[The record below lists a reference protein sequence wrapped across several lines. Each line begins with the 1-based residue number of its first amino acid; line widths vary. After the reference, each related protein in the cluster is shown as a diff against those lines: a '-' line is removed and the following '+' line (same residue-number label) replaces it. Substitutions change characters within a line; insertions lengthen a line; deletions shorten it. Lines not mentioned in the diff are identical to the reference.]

1 MALTRRFDMYLH
13 RTICSVLEEMRSCNE
28 TKNYSY
34 LLGLI
39 EEAQSMGNKME
50 SKIDLIND
58 FEELKDKYKEL
69 EEQKNELKKEIKS
82 KGGKIAVPYVENWE

>member
-1 MALTRRFDMYLH
+1 
-13 RTICSVLEEMRSCNE
+13 MRSCNE

-39 EEAQSMGNKME
+39 EEAQSMANKME

-69 EEQKNELKKEIKS
+69 EEQKNELKKEIKL
-82 KGGKIAVPYVENWE
+82 KGGKIDVPYVENWE